1 MKSYSQFREEES
13 ALDMKRQEL
22 MKNKGK
28 AADDFKKKSKQDDMN
43 KRIEKNKAETDQKLA
58 NLEYKQ
64 DMQIAQ
70 LRRQMGA

>member
-1 MKSYSQFREEES
+1 
-13 ALDMKRQEL
+13 LDMKRQEL